1 MTRRGGGEWSE
12 ELRVG
17 IKSGE
22 DETGARW
29 IPPARHE
36 KISQSTS
43 RQRATAAARVVE
55 ERCRIL
61 VSSCKERCRHWWN
74 GSWDPMSGTGVTAR
88 PGLFFGRSMR
98 L

>member
-1 MTRRGGGEWSE
+1 MTRRGGEEWSE

-29 IPPARHE
+29 IPPVRHE

-43 RQRATAAARVVE
+43 RQRATAARHESSKRGVVY
-55 ERCRIL
+55 
-61 VSSCKERCRHWWN
+61 
-74 GSWDPMSGTGVTAR
+74 
-88 PGLFFGRSMR
+88 
-98 L
+98 